1 MRDFQLPGRSPLRV
15 TDAAAATSHP
25 LATLAAIET
34 MRSGGNAMDAAV
46 AAAAVLAV
54 VEPQSTGIGGDCFV
68 IFAPKG
74 GSRLV
79 AYNGSGRAP
88 KAASLDWYVE
98 RGFDSIPLFGPH
110 AVTVPGAID
119 AWDRLIADHGSREL
133 GQLLQPAIHYA
144 ENGYVVLDRIAYDWA
159 HNVGKLSA
167 DPHAARILLPWGR
180 APQAGERHRQP
191 QLAATL
197 RRIAAS
203 GREGFYAGPVAEDM
217 VKRLKALGGLHA
229 LEDFAEAA
237 GEYVE
242 PLRATYRGVDICQI
256 PPNNQGLT
264 ALLML
269 NILAGFDM
277 SGLDPLA
284 APRLH
289 LEIEAGR
296 LAYRDRDALIA
307 DPSKVAVPVET
318 LLSAAYAER
327 LRAEIDPRRRLQD
340 LPPALL
346 RKSDTIYLSV
356 VDRDRNA
363 VSFINST
370 YFSFGS
376 GVVAPETGI
385 TLQNRGASFR
395 LDPAHPNRIAPG
407 KRPMHTIMPGMAM
420 KDGRAL
426 MPFGVMGG
434 DFQPFGHVHF
444 LTNLLDFG
452 MDPQAALDAARVFP
466 SGDVV
471 EAERGLSRRTIT
483 GLQERG
489 HQVMVAEEPHGGG
502 QAILIDW
509 DAGTLTAGSDP
520 RKDGCALGY

>member
-15 TDAAAATSHP
+15 ADAAAATSHS

-34 MRSGGNAMDAAV
+34 MKAGGNAIDAAV
-46 AAAAVLAV
+46 AASAVLAV

-68 IFAPKG
+68 IYAPKG

-88 KAASLDWYVE
+88 KAASLCWYRE
-98 RGFDSIPLFGPH
+98 HGFEAIPVFGPH

-119 AWDRLIADHGSREL
+119 AWARLVADHGSREL
-133 GQLLQPAIHYA
+133 GQLLEPAIRYA
-144 ENGYVVLDRIAYDWA
+144 EEGYIVADRIAHDWA
-159 HNVGKLSA
+159 RNVAKLSA

-180 APQAGERHRQP
+180 APTPGERHRQP

-197 RRIAAS
+197 RRIAKQ
-203 GREGFYAGPVAEDM
+203 GREGFYAGPVAEDI
-217 VKRLKALGGLHA
+217 VKRLKALGGLHT
-229 LEDFAEAA
+229 LEDFTTGA

-242 PLRATYRGVDICQI
+242 PVRTSYRGVEVCQI

-269 NILAGFDM
+269 NILSGFDV
-277 SGLDPLA
+277 SGFDPLG

-289 LEIEAGR
+289 LEIEASR

-307 DPSKVAVPVET
+307 DPAKVPVPVEA
-318 LLSAAYAER
+318 LLSANYAAR
-327 LRAEIDPRRRLQD
+327 LRAEIDPERRLET

-346 RKSDTIYLSV
+346 RRNDTIYLSV

-376 GVVAPETGI
+376 GVVAPESGVV
-385 TLQNRGASFR
+385 LQNRGASFR
-395 LDPAHPNRIAPG
+395 LDPSHPNRIEPG
-407 KRPMHTIMPGMAM
+407 KRPMHTIMPGMAL

-444 LTNLLDFG
+444 LTNLLDFA

-471 EAERGLSRRTIT
+471 EAERGLSRRAIA
-483 GLQERG
+483 GLQDRG
-489 HQVMVAEEPHGGG
+489 HPVMVAEEPLGGG

-509 DAGTLTAGSDP
+509 EAGTLTAGSDP

>member
-15 TDAAAATSHP
+15 ADAAAATSHP
-25 LATLAAIET
+25 LATLAAVET
-34 MRSGGNAMDAAV
+34 MKAGGNAVDAAV
-46 AAAAVLAV
+46 AASAVLAV

-68 IFAPKG
+68 IYAPKG
-74 GSRLV
+74 GSRLI

-88 KAASLDWYVE
+88 KAASLHWY
-98 RGFDSIPLFGPH
+98 RAHGFDEIPAFGPH

-119 AWDRLIADHGSREL
+119 AWARLVADHGSREL
-133 GQLLQPAIHYA
+133 GQLLEPAIRYA
-144 ENGYVVLDRIAYDWA
+144 EEGYIVADRVAHDWA
-159 HNVGKLSA
+159 RNLGKLSA

-180 APQAGERHRQP
+180 APMPGERHRQP

-197 RRIAAS
+197 RRIGRQ

-217 VKRLKALGGLHA
+217 VKRLKALGGLHS

-242 PLRATYRGVDICQI
+242 PVRTSYRGVEVCQI

-269 NILAGFDM
+269 NILSGFDVAGFE
-277 SGLDPLA
+277 PLGA
-284 APRLH
+284 ARLH

-307 DPSKVAVPVET
+307 DPDKVPVPVDA
-318 LLSAAYAER
+318 LLSPAYAAR
-327 LRAEIDPRRRLQD
+327 LRAEIDPERRLET

-346 RKSDTIYLSV
+346 RKHDTIYLSV

-376 GVVAPETGI
+376 GVVAPESGVV
-385 TLQNRGASFR
+385 LQNRGASFR
-395 LDPAHPNRIAPG
+395 LDPAHPNRIEPG

-444 LTNLLDFG
+444 LTNLLDFA
-452 MDPQAALDAARVFP
+452 MDPQGALDAARVFP

-471 EAERGLSRRTIT
+471 EAERGLSRRAIA
-483 GLQERG
+483 GLQDRG
-489 HQVMVAEEPHGGG
+489 HQVMMAEEPHGGG

-509 DAGTLTAGSDP
+509 EAGTFTAGSDP